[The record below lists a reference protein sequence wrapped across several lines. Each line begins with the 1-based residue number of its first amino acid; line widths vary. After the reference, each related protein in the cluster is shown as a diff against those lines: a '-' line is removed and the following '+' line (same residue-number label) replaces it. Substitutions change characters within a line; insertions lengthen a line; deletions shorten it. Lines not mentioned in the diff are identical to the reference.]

1 MGGQWRFSG
10 PLPFPLRQASTDREP
25 RVPYLSHKRRSGNP
39 LRALPPT
46 AAFTRRL
53 QRPAEVC
60 HALALAFATGEGA
73 RSLADGLESN
83 TQAASLRVEA
93 KLGSL
98 EAHVRSLKT
107 DVGLPKEGVRDSRL
121 SVAPIEKQFDRR
133 RIAIGLEAKR

>member
-1 MGGQWRFSG
+1 
-10 PLPFPLRQASTDREP
+10 
-25 RVPYLSHKRRSGNP
+25 
-39 LRALPPT
+39 
-46 AAFTRRL
+46 
-53 QRPAEVC
+53 
-60 HALALAFATGEGA
+60 
-73 RSLADGLESN
+73 LADGLESN